1 MKKTIKVQVPLL
13 VLAGIG
19 AIIFSTQ
26 KSINELHPKPIEQ
39 HDFKAWVSQYAAD
52 SISGQSYEKAKSH
65 YAMLY
70 NMITT
75 EASVTASDGQ
85 TSSPLIDAK
94 DADTCYK
101 SAFDA
106 YFPVFANHAD
116 NFFQRSVWPAGDRRS
131 IKEESKSLNKER
143 QRLSQ
148 PPLNKLDNYIS
159 YVDGYDK
166 CKMIIRKAQSC
177 RSFETYDYVSKN
189 YSKFCC
195 NPYNHCSDLNGI
207 SSAKQT
213 AATTWR
219 NYISQEVREVYNRNY
234 YGDYS
239 DFESDKKRLESM
251 IEQYQRNVDSYWGS
265 SEKNQLR
272 EKDRKF

>member
-1 MKKTIKVQVPLL
+1 MKTTIKILVPLL

-19 AIIFSTQ
+19 AIIISTQ
-26 KSINELHPKPIEQ
+26 KSINELHVKPIEQ

-52 SISGQSYEKAKSH
+52 SISGQSYADAKSH

-70 NMITT
+70 DMITT
-75 EASVTASDGQ
+75 EASVIASDGQ

-94 DADTCYK
+94 GADTCYE
-101 SAFDA
+101 SAFAA
-106 YFPVFANHAD
+106 YFPVFANRAD
-116 NFFQRSVWPAGDRRS
+116 NFFRGSDWPAGDRRS
-131 IKEESKSLNKER
+131 IKEEAESLKKRQGKSQSHLNSLN
-143 QRLSQ
+143 
-148 PPLNKLDNYIS
+148 NYIN